1 VNAGQSGTTCIP
13 TCGPVSD
20 TSLEEVRTQMDAL
33 LEDPAGWERL
43 LERALR
49 TRHDPGGEEVLAAFL
64 DQWARHCRRARCAEP
79 PPRTDGAA
87 PLY

>member
-1 VNAGQSGTTCIP
+1 M
-13 TCGPVSD
+13 
-20 TSLEEVRTQMDAL
+20 EEVRTQMDGL
-33 LEDPAGWERL
+33 LGDPAGWERL

-64 DQWARHCRRARCAEP
+64 DQWSQHCRRARSGEQHRP
-79 PPRTDGAA
+79 SGGDP

>member
-1 VNAGQSGTTCIP
+1 
-13 TCGPVSD
+13 
-20 TSLEEVRTQMDAL
+20 MDAL
-33 LEDPAGWERL
+33 LEDLAGWERL

-64 DQWARHCRRARCAEP
+64 DQWAEHCRRARSGEQHR
-79 PPRTDGAA
+79 RTGDAP